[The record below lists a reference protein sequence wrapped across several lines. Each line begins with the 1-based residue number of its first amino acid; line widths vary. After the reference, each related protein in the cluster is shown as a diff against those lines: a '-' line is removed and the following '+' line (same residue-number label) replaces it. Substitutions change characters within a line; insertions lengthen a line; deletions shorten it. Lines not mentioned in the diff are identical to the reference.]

1 MGRPVCKRRVVKNR
15 VSITL
20 SDDVLEWLRAKAM
33 QENRS
38 FSNTI
43 ETLVLE
49 KIGENNGISNS
60 SMQRMQQK
68 TSCLS

>member
-1 MGRPVCKRRVVKNR
+1 MGRSICGRRVVKNR

-20 SDDVLEWLRAKAM
+20 SDDVLEWLRVKAM
-33 QENRS
+33 RENRS

-49 KIGENNGISNS
+49 KIGENDGHSSS
-60 SMQRMQQK
+60 SM
-68 TSCLS
+68 

>member
-1 MGRPVCKRRVVKNR
+1 MGHSICKRRVVKNR

-20 SDDVLEWLRAKAM
+20 SDDVLEWLRVKAM
-33 QENRS
+33 KENRS

-49 KIGENNGISNS
+49 KIGDDNGHTNG
-60 SMQRMQQK
+60 SMQRM
-68 TSCLS
+68 